1 MARFLASCSGVRL
14 ATPLL
19 PGPVLSF
26 FLRPAS
32 SVPSAPEPAASP
44 ATDPSSWGTLPAS
57 RLFMPAAGLGE
68 PTAAGL
74 CPSTVATR
82 PPPPPSP
89 SLGDRPPIEARAAGS
104 RAGPRSGARAP
115 DAGDTTKL
123 DPNGSSPPAHTGRRP
138 SGPAQPRPSS
148 LSTVSSR
155 GSPGRPRE
163 DAADRRE
170 GRGPTTAFRATPP
183 ARLSCLPSP
192 RQEQQAHPLSPQ
204 KQVPVTFRPGS

>member
-19 PGPVLSF
+19 PGPAFNF

-32 SVPSAPEPAASP
+32 SVPSAPEPASSP

-57 RLFMPAAGLGE
+57 RLFMPAAGLGA

-104 RAGPRSGARAP
+104 RAP

-123 DPNGSSPPAHTGRRP
+123 DPNGSSPPAHAGRRP
-138 SGPAQPRPSS
+138 GGPAQPRPSS

-192 RQEQQAHPLSPQ
+192 RQERKPTPCRPKSRYQSRS
-204 KQVPVTFRPGS
+204 VPALKRG